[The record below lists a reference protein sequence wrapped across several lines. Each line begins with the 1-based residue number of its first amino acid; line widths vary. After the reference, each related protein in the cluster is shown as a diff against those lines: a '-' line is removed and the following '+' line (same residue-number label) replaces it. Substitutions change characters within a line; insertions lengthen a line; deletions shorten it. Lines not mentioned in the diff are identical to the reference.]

1 MNGQNLLI
9 YYHEHFETMTLLQYF
24 LVPEAVAQTTDF
36 PGTRGNVM
44 QGHDETP
51 KLAKE
56 WWGDVT
62 PKVFA
67 KGYPR
72 W

>member
-1 MNGQNLLI
+1 MSQRRGRHMNGRNLLI

-56 WWGDVT
+56 W
-62 PKVFA
+62 
-67 KGYPR
+67 
-72 W
+72 

>member
-44 QGHDETP
+44 QGHDENP

-56 WWGDVT
+56 W
-62 PKVFA
+62 
-67 KGYPR
+67 
-72 W
+72 